1 MNKIKICLTR
11 SLIGRNKE
19 QRDTVYALGLKKNWG
34 SSGT

>member
-19 QRDTVYALGLKKNWG
+19 QKRYSICFGIKKNWG